1 MRPEAPH
8 QITLGEAMAALKAAQ
23 RKTRLPVV
31 TSVDVDQAVVELQA
45 LRLCAIC
52 GWSQRSHEGSL
63 RPETCGSYSPS

>member
-1 MRPEAPH
+1 VRPDVPH
-8 QITLGEAMAALKAAQ
+8 QITLGEAMAALKAA
-23 RKTRLPVV
+23 RRRTSLPVV

>member
-1 MRPEAPH
+1 MAPDVPH
-8 QITLGEAMAALKAAQ
+8 QITLGEALAAVKAAQ
-23 RKTRLPVV
+23 RRTSLPVV